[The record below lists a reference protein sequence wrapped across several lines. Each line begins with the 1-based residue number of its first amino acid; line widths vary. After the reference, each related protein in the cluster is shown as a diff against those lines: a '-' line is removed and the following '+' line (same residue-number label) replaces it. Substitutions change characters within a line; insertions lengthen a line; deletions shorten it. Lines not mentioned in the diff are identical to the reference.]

1 MWKKEKRFVVY
12 VYTHFAPLES
22 LSIIKLKC
30 QDSNGFKLNRSPP
43 KLRPQVC
50 VSPEL
55 PPFTFAMAGDNCWM
69 VADLLWE
76 HNNKRLRKRFH
87 VFFSPYVSILSVN
100 YMKINMFRVQRDAP
114 RRITIVCVLTIYV
127 HLIKFILR
135 KSVWDYLFREETNSF
150 FWKVG
155 FISFSQQGV
164 ERFTVPAFSGSITRD
179 RKRSNIQGSK
189 ETVPLMMNNIVNLT
203 SWEVNSRRFKG
214 MYSSLE

>member
-12 VYTHFAPLES
+12 VIHTLLHWKVSPSSNSSVKTPTGSSWIDLPQNFDLRFVSPQNFHPLPSQWQAITVGWWLTYYES
-22 LSIIKLKC
+22 TITNVLGK
-30 QDSNGFKLNRSPP
+30 DSNI
-43 KLRPQVC
+43 
-50 VSPEL
+50 
-55 PPFTFAMAGDNCWM
+55 
-69 VADLLWE
+69 
-76 HNNKRLRKRFH
+76 
-87 VFFSPYVSILSVN
+87 FFSPYVSILSVN

-114 RRITIVCVLTIYV
+114 RRITIVCLLTIYV

-189 ETVPLMMNNIVNLT
+189 ETVPLMMNNTVNLT

>member
-43 KLRPQVC
+43 KLRPEVC

-114 RRITIVCVLTIYV
+114 RRITIVCLLTIYV

-135 KSVWDYLFREETNSF
+135 KSVWDWLPFQRRNEFPFLESRLHKF
-150 FWKVG
+150 LPAKGWKVYSAG
-155 FISFSQQGV
+155 LQWKHNQRQQ
-164 ERFTVPAFSGSITRD
+164 TQQHTR
-179 RKRSNIQGSK
+179 
-189 ETVPLMMNNIVNLT
+189 L
-203 SWEVNSRRFKG
+203 
-214 MYSSLE
+214 